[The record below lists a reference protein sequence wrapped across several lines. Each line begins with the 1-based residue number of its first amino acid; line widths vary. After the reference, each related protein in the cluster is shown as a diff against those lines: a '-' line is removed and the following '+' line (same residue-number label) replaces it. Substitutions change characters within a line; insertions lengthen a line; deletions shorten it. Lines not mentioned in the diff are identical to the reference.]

1 MPFFGHNPLH
11 VHHESCDER
20 VMDCVLN
27 LVISI
32 RPNLESIR
40 NEYYLL

>member
-11 VHHESCDER
+11 VLHSFRGER

-27 LVISI
+27 LVIPI
-32 RPNLESIR
+32 HPNLESIR